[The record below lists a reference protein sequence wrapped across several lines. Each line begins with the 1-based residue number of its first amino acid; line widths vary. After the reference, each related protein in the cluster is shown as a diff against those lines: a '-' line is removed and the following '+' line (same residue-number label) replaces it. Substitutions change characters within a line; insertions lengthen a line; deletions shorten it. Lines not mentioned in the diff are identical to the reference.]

1 MIMKKKE
8 EDKVLDVNAAM
19 QGSLVFSDP
28 VNLRINGKFE
38 GNLTTK
44 GMLIIGNS
52 AQVKADINGEEI
64 TISGVVRGNVRASR
78 IVKLTST
85 AEVYADIDAPKIS
98 IEEGAFFNGKCKM
111 MQGKMSIL
119 ELSDYLSI
127 GEEKIMEW
135 VNGGKIPV
143 DREGEKLIF
152 DRKEVETWISH
163 NS

>member
-8 EDKVLDVNAAM
+8 EDKILDVNASM

-44 GMLIIGNS
+44 GMLIIGGN
-52 AQVKADINGEEI
+52 AQVRADISGEEI
-64 TISGVVRGNVRASR
+64 VISGMVRGNIKASKGVR
-78 IVKLTST
+78 LTST
-85 AEVYADIDAPKIS
+85 AEVFADIDTPKLS
-98 IEEGAFFNGKCKM
+98 IEDGAFFNGKSKM
-111 MQGKMSIL
+111 PQGKMSIL
-119 ELSDYLSI
+119 ELSDYLSV

-135 VNGGKIPV
+135 VDTGKIPV
-143 DREGEKLIF
+143 DREGEKLVF
-152 DRKEVETWISH
+152 DRKEVEVWISH